1 MAWVCTGYEL
11 CRKGML
17 SLVEQLSQLLNS
29 GSSALLD
36 TDERLTALNKGGTIL
51 RPTSFFLYGTFLL
64 YRKLLG
70 SDVAFESMDK
80 LILKDKV

>member
-1 MAWVCTGYEL
+1 MNPSHVVECAGYEL

-36 TDERLTALNKGGTIL
+36 TDERLTALNKGEQF
-51 RPTSFFLYGTFLL
+51 SVLL
-64 YRKLLG
+64 FVLL
-70 SDVAFESMDK
+70 
-80 LILKDKV
+80 